1 MSIRRRRKLGEILVE
16 EGFISSGVLE
26 KALETQ
32 KSASR
37 HVPLGRLLVDQGHIT
52 NEQLVTALSIQLG
65 YPSVI
70 LDKIDNDVLQ
80 RTAQKIP
87 DTICRRYQCVAFQED
102 EEFLHIAMVDPNDL
116 EARDRIERVIEKKP
130 KYYIAIEDEV
140 TRIVNELHAGKIQTE
155 ELVSSLDLELS
166 EEDDDEMVE
175 DVPVARFIREI
186 LERAVKENVTDI
198 HIEPQEN
205 RTVIRFRIDGV
216 LHTIAEPPKAS
227 HGSIVS
233 KVKLLAGLDIAQRLI
248 PQDGRIKYLV
258 SNKPVDIRVSTLPA
272 IHGEKA
278 VLRILDQSKGVVN
291 MANLGLDDEDLERL
305 QALIRQP
312 YGLIIVCGPTGSG
325 KTTTLYSFL
334 HEINRPEIN
343 IISLEDPVEYHLDGI
358 TQVQV
363 QERRDERSSLTFAR
377 GLRSVLRQD
386 PDVILVGETRDAETA
401 HLSIQASLTGHLVF
415 TTLHTNDSTGSISRL
430 INMGIQPFMVSSA
443 LIGVIAQRLV
453 RRICSRCKEPYEP
466 NENER
471 RILGIEN
478 GEDIVLYRGQG
489 CSSCSKTGYKGRIPA
504 FEILIVDEQLRR
516 MIARGD
522 DDKKIRDFAIKE
534 LGLVTLSQYGIN
546 LVKKGITTVPEIV
559 RTVYAIK

>member
-140 TRIVNELHAGKIQTE
+140 SRIVNELHAGKIQTE

-478 GEDIVLYRGQG
+478 GEDIVLYRGRG

-534 LGLVTLSQYGIN
+534 LGLVTLSQYGIK

>member
-140 TRIVNELHAGKIQTE
+140 TRIVDELHAGKIQTE

-478 GEDIVLYRGQG
+478 GEDIVLYRGRG